1 MSEAAAHLDEVY
13 ENARKDCNKET
24 VDSLILRLHAL
35 AFEAGHDTSLTTTYD
50 MLHDVPQ
57 FTLLSVEQ
65 RKRMSSVLSV
75 YELNLLDSRYKD
87 AVERL
92 SLQTRHFNDVRNNS
106 NRRAGFILKVRD
118 GLRSLQGLVAD
129 TEIVV
134 TRLEQE
140 IESLELALAY
150 DQERECY

>member
-35 AFEAGHDTSLTTTYD
+35 AFEAGHDTSLTSTYSRFPKKDRD
-50 MLHDVPQ
+50 ML
-57 FTLLSVEQ
+57 FSEEQ
-65 RKRMSSVLSV
+65 RDRMLEVLT
-75 YELNLLDSRYKD
+75 LNEVTLINNRYQE
-87 AVERL
+87 AIERL
-92 SLQTRHFNDVRNNS
+92 DVLRGYSNDARNSATRRGN
-106 NRRAGFILKVRD
+106 FILKVLD
-118 GLRSLQGLVAD
+118 ALTLVQHLVAD

-150 DQERECY
+150 DQERACN